1 MRILFTTAAVAALA
15 LTAAACNK
23 PASDSAN
30 VQAGST
36 NGTSNA
42 VASAQAAGSDIVDK
56 VQDSAAAVV
65 GPISAA
71 TAGSLSAQA
80 FVENA
85 ARSDMYEIQSSELAQ
100 QRSKSAA
107 IKKYAA
113 MMIKAHTATSA
124 ELNTLIS
131 GGKAGADVKLPVALD
146 ERRQGLVDNLKSAS
160 DSDFD
165 ARYVDQQAAAHR
177 ETAIL
182 MDGYGAAGSNA
193 DLKAMAKKTA
203 PKVKAHLN
211 MVEGLDKT
219 NADKDK
225 PGTEAGKAKS

>member
-1 MRILFTTAAVAALA
+1 MRLLLSTAAVAALA
-15 LTAAACNK
+15 LTAAACSK
-23 PASDSAN
+23 QDSAN
-30 VQAGST
+30 VQSASA
-36 NGTSNA
+36 NGTANA
-42 VASAQAAGSDIVDK
+42 TAAVQAAGSDVVDK
-56 VQDSAAAVV
+56 AQDAAAAVV
-65 GPISAA
+65 GPLSAA

-85 ARSDMYEIQSSELAQ
+85 ARSDMYEIQSSEMAQ
-100 QRSKSAA
+100 TRSKSAA

-113 MMIKAHTATSA
+113 MMIKAHKATSA
-124 ELNTLIS
+124 ELNTLVS

-146 ERRQGLVDNLKSAS
+146 ERRQGLIDNLKSAS

-177 ETAIL
+177 EAAIL

-193 DLKAMAKKTA
+193 DLKAMAKATA

-211 MVEGLDKT
+211 MVEGLDKS

-225 PGTEAGKAKS
+225 PGTEAGKS

>member
-15 LTAAACNK
+15 LTAAACSK
-23 PASDSAN
+23 PATDSAN
-30 VQAGST
+30 VQATSA
-36 NGTSNA
+36 NGTANA
-42 VASAQAAGSDIVDK
+42 TASAQAAGSDIVDK

-85 ARSDMYEIQSSELAQ
+85 ARSDMYETQSSELAA
-100 QRSKSAA
+100 QRSKSAG

-113 MMIKAHTATSA
+113 MMIAAHKATTT
-124 ELNTLIS
+124 ELKGIVD
-131 GGKAGADVKLPVALD
+131 GGKAGADVKIPVALD
-146 ERRQGLVDNLKSAS
+146 ERRQGLIDNLKSAS

-177 ETAIL
+177 EAAIL

-211 MVEGLDKT
+211 MVEGLDKS

>member
-1 MRILFTTAAVAALA
+1 MRHLLSTAAIAALA
-15 LTAAACNK
+15 LTAAACSK
-23 PASDSAN
+23 QDSAN
-30 VQAGST
+30 VQSASA
-36 NGTSNA
+36 NGTANA
-42 VASAQAAGSDIVDK
+42 TSAVQAAGSDVVDK

-85 ARSDMYEIQSSELAQ
+85 ARSDMYETQSSELALT
-100 QRSKSAA
+100 RFKSAA
-107 IKKYAA
+107 IKKCAT
-113 MMIKAHTATSA
+113 MMIAAHKATTK
-124 ELNTLIS
+124 ELKGLVD
-131 GGKAGADVKLPVALD
+131 GGKAGADVKIPVALD
-146 ERRQGLVDNLKSAS
+146 ERRQGLIDNLKSAS

-177 ETAIL
+177 EAAIL

-193 DLKAMAKKTA
+193 DLKTMAKATA

-211 MVEGLDKT
+211 MVEGLDKA

-225 PGTEAGKAKS
+225 PGTEAGKS

>member
-1 MRILFTTAAVAALA
+1 MRLLFTTGAVAALA
-15 LTAAACNK
+15 LTAAACSK
-23 PASDSAN
+23 QDSAN
-30 VQAGST
+30 VQSAST
-36 NGTSNA
+36 NGTANA
-42 VASAQAAGSDIVDK
+42 TAAVQAAGSDVVDK

-71 TAGSLSAQA
+71 TAGSLSSQA

-85 ARSDMYEIQSSELAQ
+85 ARSDMYETQSSELAL

-107 IKKYAA
+107 IKKFAT
-113 MMIKAHTATSA
+113 MMVTAHKATTK
-124 ELNTLIS
+124 ELKGIVD
-131 GGKAGADVKLPVALD
+131 GGKAGTDVKIPVALD
-146 ERRQGLVDNLKSAS
+146 ERRQGLIDNLKSAS

-177 ETAIL
+177 ETSIL

-193 DLKAMAKKTA
+193 DLKAFAKETA
-203 PKVKAHLN
+203 PKVKAHTN
-211 MVEGLDKT
+211 MVTSLDKA